1 MEKESYNHFRERF
14 QNFFSKYSGLK
25 WKKQVPVVNDSYP
38 GTFNLSFNEPEH
50 LKTFNNYVDYSKKLF
65 FGKIQPVIRYN
76 DFLEKIVPNKDAY
89 KYLGLFDMGGISLTY
104 SDSKN
109 MEEIVEKIT
118 ELGFNFLIKELGLD
132 KSSLFIKLS
141 AGGIISDITNGKYK
155 FNKRIPSDTPSLK
168 KWLKLGLKKK
178 QIILDSTRD
187 TFLALSLFGRPSP
200 WGYRVEILY
209 NIRGDRKNLLDVG
222 TIEYCPWKP
231 VIKNEKIVDII
242 RNTGFSTL
250 IVFGLERLLLVK
262 NKYEHIMEC
271 DHILPL
277 YKKIFSDA
285 KIKDQHQSFVLTES
299 IRVVYRILADVES
312 KKLGRHQ
319 KQKLRYYQKT
329 IFDLFNKLD
338 IKKER
343 IKPYLEL
350 YSKLNPFYPELS
362 DSAQKHPHF

>member
-1 MEKESYNHFRERF
+1 MEKESYNQLRERF
-14 QNFFSKYSGLK
+14 QNFFLRYPELK
-25 WKKQVPVVNDSYP
+25 WKKQVQVVNDSYP

-50 LKTFNNYVDYSKKLF
+50 LKTFNNYINYNKKLF

-104 SDSKN
+104 PDSKN
-109 MEEIVEKIT
+109 MKEIVEKII

-132 KSSLFIKLS
+132 KNSLFIKLS
-141 AGGIISDITNGKYK
+141 AGGTVSDMTGGKYE
-155 FNKRIPSDTPSLK
+155 FHKRIPPDTLSLK
-168 KWLKLGLKKK
+168 KWLKLGLKKE
-178 QIILDSTRD
+178 QIIFDSTRD
-187 TFLALSLFGRPSP
+187 TFLALSLFGHPSP
-200 WGYRVEILY
+200 WGYRAEILY
-209 NIRGDRKNLLDVG
+209 NIKGDRKNLLDIG

-231 VIKNEKIVDII
+231 VIKNEKIVDIV

-250 IVFGLERLLLVK
+250 IVFGLERLLLAK
-262 NKYEHIMEC
+262 NKYKHIMEC

-277 YKKIFSDA
+277 YKKIFSDT
-285 KIKDQHQSFVLTES
+285 KIKDQHKSFVLIES
-299 IRVVYRILADVES
+299 IRVVYRILADVED

-329 IFDLFNKLD
+329 ISDLFNKLD

-343 IKPYLEL
+343 IKTYLEL
-350 YSKLNPFYPELS
+350 YSKLNPFYPEFS
-362 DSAQKHPHF
+362 NSAQKRPHF